1 MTSSVRFVEA
11 ITQPAGGKPD
21 LSSLLGRVLYSKH
34 GTGDNQQVLR
44 ALVCS
49 AIGSGHHPAS
59 VRHFVL
65 GTPRAAYL
73 VPLLAR
79 SSWYPLVTSARS
91 YFAAVNDA
99 DGGARAKRLPWAR
112 IGIARAVSPLPEGHG
127 LSSRMEVRV
136 RITML
141 VLAAR
146 ALETGY
152 DNLLA
157 TAGWLAQEMN
167 VTGAQAA
174 RILLVMEKKLNWIRR
189 VRGSGMGIR
198 YRFVALNTSE
208 LREVAWEY
216 NTTIDA
222 LADNRPEDDELA
234 LLISLIRNPSWAYSE
249 QLGHRAWLR
258 LALIHMPTA
267 ENRLGLSP
275 VSYRKLGK
283 ALETELPGA
292 LTGDA
297 DLRVALDEYAESS
310 LAVFIHEDRGIELA
324 AAAKENLSRL
334 HAVRD
339 AKNEKF
345 AAIKVAQQILRDAWG
360 VAGRVPDA
368 TDAGD
373 EVKRWVDAAAA
384 YFVGSPVDSEM
395 LAPVREQL
403 RGILDQRGHDE
414 TLTARIVDYVLPS

>member
-1 MTSSVRFVEA
+1 MTSTVRFVEA

-34 GTGDNQQVLR
+34 GVDDPQQVLR
-44 ALVCS
+44 AMVCS

-79 SSWYPLVTSARS
+79 SSWYPLVASARS
-91 YFAAVNDA
+91 YLAAVNDA

-112 IGIARAVSPLPEGHG
+112 IGIARAVSPLPLGHG
-127 LSSRMEVRV
+127 LSSRMQVRV
-136 RITML
+136 RITILLM
-141 VLAAR
+141 AAR

-174 RILLVMEKKLNWIRR
+174 RVLVVMEKKLNWIRR
-189 VRGSGMGIR
+189 VRGGGMGIR

-208 LREVAWEY
+208 LREAAWRY
-216 NTTIDA
+216 NVTIDA
-222 LADNRPEDDELA
+222 LADNRPDDDELA

-258 LALIHMPTA
+258 LALPHMPTA

-275 VSYRKLGK
+275 ASYRKLNSLAPSPVTSTFARRLMNMRRRPLPCSSMRTAASSSQPQQSK
-283 ALETELPGA
+283 TLPGSWPCGQ
-292 LTGDA
+292 LKIRSLPTSK
-297 DLRVALDEYAESS
+297 LRNKFFVRLGKGSAGYPMLSS
-310 LAVFIHEDRGIELA
+310 LVTRS
-324 AAAKENLSRL
+324 N
-334 HAVRD
+334 
-339 AKNEKF
+339 
-345 AAIKVAQQILRDAWG
+345 
-360 VAGRVPDA
+360 AGSMMLPP
-368 TDAGD
+368 TSLGTL
-373 EVKRWVDAAAA
+373 W
-384 YFVGSPVDSEM
+384 SP
-395 LAPVREQL
+395 
-403 RGILDQRGHDE
+403 
-414 TLTARIVDYVLPS
+414 